1 MTPRLLKEFKDFIS
15 RGNMIDLAVGIII
28 GAAFG
33 KVVNSLV
40 NDLVMPPIGLLLKGI
55 NFQNLFVAL
64 NGRHYET
71 LQAAQAAGAATINY
85 GNFITTVIEFL
96 IIGASVFGLVRVIM
110 ILRINASLTAPP
122 NKTEQLL
129 AEIRDLLRQQKNC
142 HE

>member
-1 MTPRLLKEFKDFIS
+1 MPNLLKEFKDFIS
-15 RGNMIDLAVGIII
+15 RGNMIDLAVGIIV

-55 NFQNLFVAL
+55 NFQNLFVTL
-64 NGRHYET
+64 NGHHYET
-71 LQAAQAAGAATINY
+71 LQAAQAAGAATLNY

-96 IIGASVFGLVRVIM
+96 IIGASVFALVRVIM

-122 NKTEQLL
+122 NKTELL
-129 AEIRDLLRQQKNC
+129 LKEILDCLKEKN
-142 HE
+142 